1 MIMQLPVG
9 RRYPE
14 TVFRGILVV
23 LLVVSLG
30 LLGGVVVLAGDLTVL
45 YNEISN
51 ATQLVT
57 SMVAAGV
64 AAWTYHRRNPNLL
77 LAHGAFAGATWTL
90 ANAFWYA
97 YFILIGEGLNYPTVA
112 DLGFAGVFFFLIAGY
127 LEGMERGP
135 LPSWYAA
142 PITLPLFAFGLG
154 LVYLLGANAET
165 LTTLFVFVLAA
176 VLLSEALLRS
186 AYKYPALLGGTIAF
200 ALAHMLNSLRSTFPD
215 PPWAVNAAGAL
226 AAIAFSLLAL
236 AYIGYTKGVEA

>member
-14 TVFRGILVV
+14 TVVRGILVV

-30 LLGGVVVLAGDLTVL
+30 LLGGVIVLTGDLTGF

-51 ATQLVT
+51 ATQLVA

-64 AAWTYHRRNPNLL
+64 AAWTYLRRNPDLL

-112 DLGFAGVFFFLIAGY
+112 DLGFAGAFLFLIAGY
-127 LEGMERGP
+127 MEGMPRGP

-142 PITLPLFAFGLG
+142 PIAVPLFVFGLG
-154 LVYLLGANAET
+154 LVYLFGVNAKT
-165 LTTLFVFVLAA
+165 LTTLVILVLAFI
-176 VLLSEALLRS
+176 LLSEAILRS
-186 AYKYPALLGGTIAF
+186 AHRFPVLLGGTIAF
-200 ALAHMLNSLRSTFPD
+200 SLAHILNSLRSTLPD
-215 PPWAVNAAGAL
+215 PPWAVNAAGSL

-236 AYIGYTKGVEA
+236 AYLAYGKEEKP